1 MILAATN
8 GIVGRHVR
16 RTCDP
21 NSSEF
26 IYVVIGLEYTA
37 EDISGDYKK
46 TYCIAPD
53 TLICLPAYRDN
64 RKQIVT
70 RFNIDKVTFTS

>member
-1 MILAATN
+1 MIQVSTS

-21 NSSEF
+21 DRSEF
-26 IYVVIGLEYTA
+26 IYVVIGLEYTV

-53 TLICLPAYRDN
+53 TLICLPAYRDK

>member
-21 NSSEF
+21 NRSEF
-26 IYVVIGLEYTA
+26 IYVVIGLEYTV

-46 TYCIAPD
+46 TYCVAPD
-53 TLICLPAYRDN
+53 TLICLPAYRDK

-70 RFNIDKVTFTS
+70 RLNIDKVTFTS